1 MPLKLFENDRTN
13 KIILYIILIALI
25 TASVIIVSM
34 VILYLVSLE
43 ETGGGWPNT
52 CSIYI
57 KLVLRTILWKEWL
70 LRENISR
77 KMTYPARVHKK

>member
-43 ETGGGWPNT
+43 ETGGG
-52 CSIYI
+52 
-57 KLVLRTILWKEWL
+57 
-70 LRENISR
+70 
-77 KMTYPARVHKK
+77 